1 MHRHCSRG
9 MAQVGPVAPGSCQ
22 VSAPFDVCPRMT
34 HTESTDMPNPQAR
47 PSRLRALRIS
57 VCCTSLALFSQG
69 AVAANLLV
77 DTTSDDG
84 SAAFAV
90 CDSDPGNGDCSLRG
104 AINKAN
110 GTGAAD
116 TIQFAIPVSDA
127 GYQVATQH
135 WRFSPPSAYPTIV
148 GDLTIDGY
156 SQPGALENT
165 NAPDEGGSN
174 AVLKIELRGPGGNNF
189 SGLTANFSSSAFR
202 VRGLAIGGFA
212 VGVDLSGSSKSI
224 EGCFIGTDIAG
235 NAASPNE
242 TAAVRAT
249 QPITLG
255 GDLPA
260 ARNVIS
266 GNRYFG
272 VWFLFAGSSPD
283 LSVRGNLIGTN
294 AAGTAVLPGQDYGI
308 YANDSFTDAVI
319 GGDTPSARNLFSG
332 NEVNALNMSTSG
344 GPVPSGEALRVIG
357 NYFGTDWTGT
367 QPLPNGAFPASPTQP
382 QSTIVVFRAHDCKVH
397 IGGDAP
403 GEGNLIAFNAAAG
416 VQIATCNGASILG
429 NSFHANGIAVD
440 LSVSSGADGATA
452 NDVADPDANPPY
464 SGGNR
469 LQNYPE
475 IIDLV
480 PINSGLDQR
489 LRFRVD
495 TAVSNATYPLR
506 VDIATGH
513 GGQPESLILTSSIA
527 AVDAQQIQTVTFPS
541 AALTS
546 ALVLS
551 VTDADGNSSEFGSD
565 WIFADDFDR

>member
-1 MHRHCSRG
+1 MPVRQHPRSRMRRVRTRFLW
-9 MAQVGPVAPGSCQ
+9 MALVLLS
-22 VSAPFDVCPRMT
+22 
-34 HTESTDMPNPQAR
+34 QA
-47 PSRLRALRIS
+47 
-57 VCCTSLALFSQG
+57 
-69 AVAANLLV
+69 AAAADLLV

-84 SAAFAV
+84 SVPFAV
-90 CDSDPGNGDCSLRG
+90 CDSDPDNGNCSLRG
-104 AINKAN
+104 AINAAN

-116 TIQFAIPVSDA
+116 TIQFAIPVTDA
-127 GYQVATQH
+127 GYQAATQH
-135 WRFSPPSAYPTIV
+135 WRFSPPSEYPAIQ
-148 GDLTIDGY
+148 GDLSIDGY

-165 NAPDEGGSN
+165 NSPDQGGSN

-189 SGLTANFSSSAFR
+189 SGLAADFSSSAFR
-202 VRGLAIGGFA
+202 VKGLAIGGFA
-212 VGVDLSGSSKSI
+212 VGLALSGASKII
-224 EGCFIGTDIAG
+224 EGCFIGTDITG
-235 NAASPNE
+235 NVASPNE
-242 TAAVRAT
+242 TAAVRAG
-249 QPITLG
+249 QAIVLG

-266 GNRYFG
+266 GNRYIG
-272 VWFLFAGSSPD
+272 VWLQFFGSSPG

-294 AAGTAVLPGQDYGI
+294 AAGTSVLPGQDYGI

-332 NEVNALNMSTSG
+332 NEVAALYLSTSTTQI
-344 GPVPSGEALRVIG
+344 PSGEALQVIG

-382 QSTIVVFRAHDCKVH
+382 QPTIVIFRASNCKVH

-416 VQIATCNGASILG
+416 VQVATCNGASILG

-440 LSVSSGADGATA
+440 LSVSSNADGATP
-452 NDVADPDANPPY
+452 NDIDDADANPPY
-464 SGGNR
+464 SAGNR

-480 PINSGLDQR
+480 PINAGLDQR

-495 TAVSNATYPLR
+495 TAVANATYPLR
-506 VDIATGH
+506 VDIATGR
-513 GGQPESLILTSSIA
+513 GGQAESLILSASIA
-527 AVDAQQIQTVTFPS
+527 AGDAQQIQTVTFPA

-551 VTDADGNSSEFGSD
+551 VTDADGNTSEFGSD
-565 WIFADDFDR
+565 WIFSDSFDR